1 MDAFVTLASHLRP
14 GDCGD
19 QVLMPVISLSQSN
32 DDEEARSMAVQLLG
46 HLAEALGPELCQQF
60 VGVQL
65 EAFCE
70 DPCRAALLCF
80 APSGLRRRSHAQ
92 EARAHRGLLA
102 MRRPAAA
109 AGGLGAQP
117 RAAAT
122 RLCHREADDLPEV
135 FREKTSRS
143 GGFPRGT
150 ARDGTD
156 YLVQGGG
163 CEGDVE
169 LTEAD
174 CSEWIQTLSRARMML
189 IYIFGKGQGTLE
201 IMPFGAT
208 EDWTCRREVEPIEF
222 VTESDVL
229 VMLHSDISWHKHVS
243 TRGTFALVSWVLD
256 GGPSTTRGWSGAIS
270 RTFGATQP
278 AVKDGGSGTGAG
290 LVGREC
296 VGSAALHPAHAPR
309 VASPPRTSRAT
320 RRLAR
325 VAGRVGAVGQ
335 ELQEWSQDRMEELA
349 ALHAAQQLEAP
360 LPREWERMVRHSYF
374 SGEIIPIAV
383 TGQAGHHATSN
394 NTHLWYS
401 AMINGTDMVSDVPF
415 SRWDHDTVFD
425 PDPNCW
431 MESQMYSGEGMLLK
445 TSIRHAQ
452 FVEGVE
458 LFDNKFFQ
466 LSSLEAGGMDPQQRH
481 VLETSYEALFNSGY
495 RKAQLQRAYIAVFTG
510 GTHPEYSFV
519 PKDVGALSGTGASAA
534 ITSNRVSFLLGIMG
548 PSTTIDCDLSS
559 SAMAVVMGNSAVSNQ
574 NPRRNKTGGTSS
586 AALASGVYFVLS
598 PFMWP
603 RWNAFM
609 NPAGRSFCFDQQA
622 NGYVMGECSIST
634 VLKPYAE
641 KVGWHVVNNGRNAS
655 MSAPCGPAEQEV
667 ISESF
672 RMANLSPLD
681 HAGPGGGGE
690 TAPGSGHGTDTPG
703 DAAHCITSESIAYRD
718 SRVFHGAGA
727 RGWGGTSINLVCWGA
742 SKAVRANQVKFARQS
757 FAYWPGGGDTAK
769 SYYLIGTWNNWQPE
783 AMTRQEN
790 TFTATVTLGAKGFE
804 CFQVCLDEQKKEVLH
819 PERPNATS
827 GSRAF
832 GPNPFDL
839 VQQHQ
844 LSWTIDGRFC
854 PPVGSALARARDA
867 GDPGDQYLIK
877 LWTSHLGAAI
887 TWERR
892 EQHALTF

>member
-1 MDAFVTLASHLRP
+1 
-14 GDCGD
+14 
-19 QVLMPVISLSQSN
+19 
-32 DDEEARSMAVQLLG
+32 
-46 HLAEALGPELCQQF
+46 
-60 VGVQL
+60 
-65 EAFCE
+65 
-70 DPCRAALLCF
+70 
-80 APSGLRRRSHAQ
+80 
-92 EARAHRGLLA
+92 
-102 MRRPAAA
+102 
-109 AGGLGAQP
+109 
-117 RAAAT
+117 
-122 RLCHREADDLPEV
+122 
-135 FREKTSRS
+135 
-143 GGFPRGT
+143 
-150 ARDGTD
+150 
-156 YLVQGGG
+156 
-163 CEGDVE
+163 
-169 LTEAD
+169 
-174 CSEWIQTLSRARMML
+174 MML

-208 EDWTCRREVEPIEF
+208 EVEPIEF

-278 AVKDGGSGTGAG
+278 AVK
-290 LVGREC
+290 
-296 VGSAALHPAHAPR
+296 
-309 VASPPRTSRAT
+309 
-320 RRLAR
+320 
-325 VAGRVGAVGQ
+325 

-510 GTHPEYSFV
+510 GTHPEYSWPGDDGERNNKVLERFV

-641 KVGWHVVNNGRNAS
+641 KVDGELLVSKDPCIGSMVSSDKGFEVVEGGVGSAYEQLPAAEQVGWHVVNNGRNAS
-655 MSAPCGPAEQEV
+655 RMSAPCGPAEQEV

-681 HAGPGGGGE
+681 HDVDAMECHAEGAKSADSVELAACCTALRGSGTAGAEEEMLIFGSCKSNTGVQREACFMSAFLKAFDFRPSSRVSERVERVRTVAAKMGEGGE
-690 TAPGSGHGTDTPG
+690 MVLFSITYGNNCPNLHLKQLNPYFEPG

-742 SKAVRANQVKFARQS
+742 
-757 FAYWPGGGDTAK
+757 P
-769 SYYLIGTWNNWQPE
+769 
-783 AMTRQEN
+783 
-790 TFTATVTLGAKGFE
+790 
-804 CFQVCLDEQKKEVLH
+804 
-819 PERPNATS
+819 
-827 GSRAF
+827 
-832 GPNPFDL
+832 
-839 VQQHQ
+839 
-844 LSWTIDGRFC
+844 
-854 PPVGSALARARDA
+854 
-867 GDPGDQYLIK
+867 
-877 LWTSHLGAAI
+877 
-887 TWERR
+887 
-892 EQHALTF
+892 

>member
-1 MDAFVTLASHLRP
+1 MPKKPEHTVDFLRCADLPPQQVASELSHALRLR
-14 GDCGD
+14 GYAT
-19 QVLMPVISLSQSN
+19 VK
-32 DDEEARSMAVQLLG
+32 LG
-46 HLAEALGPELCQQF
+46 SSKEGLESILTAAKGTKD
-60 VGVQL
+60 QL
-65 EAFCE
+65 EAVPDE
-70 DPCRAALLCF
+70 LLDSF
-80 APSGLRRRSHAQ
+80 LGPNGTGAVAQ
-92 EARAHRGLLA
+92 L
-102 MRRPAAA
+102 
-109 AGGLGAQP
+109 
-117 RAAAT
+117 
-122 RLCHREADDLPEV
+122 READDLPEV
-135 FREKTSRS
+135 FREKTSRMRALAKAALEAEDNL
-143 GGFPRGT
+143 PKT
-150 ARDGTD
+150 IVTKD

-208 EDWTCRREVEPIEF
+208 EEVEPIEF

-278 AVKDGGSGTGAG
+278 AVK
-290 LVGREC
+290 
-296 VGSAALHPAHAPR
+296 
-309 VASPPRTSRAT
+309 
-320 RRLAR
+320 
-325 VAGRVGAVGQ
+325 

-641 KVGWHVVNNGRNAS
+641 KVDGELLVSKDPCIGSMVGWHVVNNGRNAS

-681 HAGPGGGGE
+681 VDAMECHAEGAKSADSVE
-690 TAPGSGHGTDTPG
+690 LAACCTALRGSGTAGAEEEMLIFGSCKSNTGVQREACFMSAFLKVLFSITYGNNCPNLHLKQLNPYFEPG